1 MRKNVQLGGIW
12 FMGLSGFFL
21 LLVVL
26 VVPSVGAAEDLQ
38 ALKNQLK
45 ILSEQMKTVEKQL
58 EELQSKE
65 AEKTEEIEDIDDR
78 LNKAE
83 LHTATDKIS
92 FGVELRSKVESL
104 HYNDI
109 RMAPGQMVNSFFTD
123 VNPQVAGMRAAD
135 FAGIMQTMTPAQV
148 QMMMSQLPGGFNGA
162 TLDQIQG
169 MMGLMN
175 FAGLVPPAE
184 KHDAD
189 NDTIFTN
196 RFRLNMKAKVN
207 QNLSF
212 GGRLSAY
219 KVFGDS
225 TGVKFNQGSLGD
237 VTFDGNTSSLPH
249 GDVIRLERAYFNYK
263 QALGPVP
270 VNFSL
275 GRRPSTDGPPLE
287 YSNYSLEGGSPL
299 ATIINWQFDGAS
311 LNFGL
316 EDVTGIP
323 GAAFK
328 LCYGVGFE
336 GDWGNTFS
344 LNETRPQVDDVHL
357 WGFITTLF
365 DNDTTSAVLNYA
377 HASDITD
384 GFTGL
389 TVMPFII
396 SRQDT
401 NGDGQNEYYFSPNS
415 GGFIT
420 RLEPS
425 TNLGDWD
432 AASLLFRT
440 NFSELFADIDLFVA
454 GSWTHTDPDRISQN
468 PFYEMMGQGLL
479 SSNGELESHD
489 GYSVYAGMVFPMPKE
504 GRLGIEYNWGSKYW
518 FNFTG
523 AEDSLVG
530 SKMAVRGSVYE
541 AYYVQPIFGR
551 NFFVKLGGQLYDYA
565 YTGSGNPL
573 GEPVKIS
580 KVTGMD
586 ALNAV
591 VDDVWAAYL
600 SVTMRF

>member
-1 MRKNVQLGGIW
+1 MRKNGKYGGMRLLGRCGI
-12 FMGLSGFFL
+12 FL
-21 LLVVL
+21 LLML
-26 VVPSVGAAEDLQ
+26 MAAPGAWASDDIQ
-38 ALKNQLK
+38 ALKDQLK
-45 ILSEQMKTVEKQL
+45 VLSDQVKQVQDKLEKLQTTDAKKTKRI
-58 EELQSKE
+58 KE
-65 AEKTEEIEDIDDR
+65 MDER

-83 LHTATDKIS
+83 IHTATDKVS
-92 FGVELRSKVESL
+92 FGVELRTKADSL
-104 HYNDI
+104 HYSDT
-109 RMAPGQMVNSFFTD
+109 RMAPGQMINSFFTN
-123 VNPQVAGMRAAD
+123 VNPQVAGMGAAD
-135 FAGIMQTMTPAQV
+135 FQGLMQMMSPAQV
-148 QMMMSQLPGGFNGA
+148 QQMMGQMSGGFNGA
-162 TLDQIQG
+162 TLGQIQG

-175 FAGLVPPAE
+175 YAGMVPPAE

-189 NDTIFTN
+189 NDVIFTN
-196 RFRLNMKAKVN
+196 RFRLGMKAKFN
-207 QNLSF
+207 SSLNF
-212 GGRLSAY
+212 AGRLSAY

-249 GDVIRLERAYFNYK
+249 GDVLRLERAYFNYK
-263 QALGPVP
+263 KTVGPVP
-270 VNFSL
+270 INFSL
-275 GRRPSTDGPPLE
+275 GRRPATEGPPAE
-287 YSNYSLEGGSPL
+287 YGNYSLEGGSPL
-299 ATIINWQFDGAS
+299 RTIINWQFDGAS

-316 EDVTGIP
+316 EDATGIP

-357 WGFITTLF
+357 AGFIATLF
-365 DNDTTSAVLNYA
+365 DNDMTSAVLNYA
-377 HASDITD
+377 HAWDITD

-401 NGDGQNEYYFSPNS
+401 NGDGKNEYYFTPNN

-420 RLEPS
+420 RMEPS

-432 AASLLFRT
+432 AATFLLRT
-440 NFSELFADIDLFVA
+440 NFSEMFADIDFFFA
-454 GSWTHTDPDRISQN
+454 GSWTHTSPDRISRN

-479 SSNGELESHD
+479 SSNGELKSHD
-489 GYSVYAGMVFPMPKE
+489 GYNVYAGVLFPMPKD
-504 GRLGIEYNWGSKYW
+504 GRLGLEYNWGSKYW

-530 SKMAVRGSVYE
+530 SKLAVRGSVYE
-541 AYYVQPIFGR
+541 AYYIQPIFGQH
-551 NFFVKLGGQLYDYA
+551 FFVKLGGQYYDYE

-573 GEPVKIS
+573 GKPVKI
-580 KVTGMD
+580 KDATGLD

-591 VDDVWAAYL
+591 VDDVWTAYL
-600 SVTMRF
+600 SITMRF